1 MSETIQFY
9 FVTGLPLWAG
19 LFGGQLGMS
28 TVIFLLYSLN
38 KIWYFF
44 FFEPF
49 YPKKQPVTRPESEPF
64 FELPKSQE
72 RILSE
77 EHAIATLQA
86 IKEAMLKMCPVDE
99 NDKYIAFVDTPK
111 MPLESTYKKCTR
123 NLQKPDKNGQFDWET
138 LKVER
143 FRFFMKRT
151 FRSEQQYIILK
162 NVKLFERVIANVIS
176 LNFDN
181 SSNLRIKIREINFED
196 DEQDYIS
203 FLIERRRKL
212 SQQPWLNFTSIDSED
227 EIEGQIEEVTRGDK
241 PKNNHKFIVNKTD
254 LVKAMIRWNL
264 ANYKDRPRFSIR
276 RTTEHYSY
284 AVVQSEVEQ
293 ISKVL
298 SAHGILLPQD
308 SRKNLAKPIDLDMAA
323 KFLAGE
329 IEIDFYKPL

>member
-1 MSETIQFY
+1 
-9 FVTGLPLWAG
+9 
-19 LFGGQLGMS
+19 
-28 TVIFLLYSLN
+28 
-38 KIWYFF
+38 
-44 FFEPF
+44 
-49 YPKKQPVTRPESEPF
+49 VTRPEPEPI
-64 FELPKSQE
+64 FELPISHE
-72 RILSE
+72 RVLCE

-86 IKEAMLKMCPVDE
+86 IREAMLKLCPVDE

-123 NLQKPDKNGQFDWET
+123 NLQKPDKNGQFDWDT

-143 FRFFMKRT
+143 FKFFMQRT

-162 NVKLFERVIANVIS
+162 NIKLFERVIANVIS

-181 SSNLRIKIREINFED
+181 SSNLRINIREVNFED

-203 FLIERRRKL
+203 FFIERRRKL
-212 SQQPWLNFTSIDSED
+212 TQQPWLIFKSIDTED
-227 EIEGQIEEVTRGDK
+227 EIETQIEEVNHEDR
-241 PKNNHKFIVNKTD
+241 PQNNHKFIVNRTD

-276 RTTEHYSY
+276 RTTEHYDY

-293 ISKVL
+293 ISKIL
-298 SAHGILLPQD
+298 SVHGILLPQD
-308 SRKNLAKPIDLDMAA
+308 KHKNKAKPINIDMAA

>member
-86 IKEAMLKMCPVDE
+86 IKEAMLKLCPIDE

-111 MPLESTYKKCTR
+111 MPLESTFKRATR

-181 SSNLRIKIREINFED
+181 SSNLRIKIREVIEE

-203 FLIERRRKL
+203 FFIERRRKIT
-212 SQQPWLNFTSIDSED
+212 QQPWLIFKSIDTED
-227 EIEGQIEEVTRGDK
+227 EIEQQIEEVNRDDR
-241 PKNNHKFIVNKTD
+241 PQNNLKFTVIRAE

-264 ANYKDRPRFSIR
+264 ANYKDKPRFSIR

-308 SRKNLAKPIDLDMAA
+308 MHKNKAKPIDLDMAA

-329 IEIDFYKPL
+329 VEIDFY